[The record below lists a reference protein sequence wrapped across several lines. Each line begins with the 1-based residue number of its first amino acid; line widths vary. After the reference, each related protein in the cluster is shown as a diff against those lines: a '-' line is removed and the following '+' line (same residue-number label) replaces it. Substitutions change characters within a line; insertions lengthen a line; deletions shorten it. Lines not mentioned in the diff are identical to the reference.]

1 MPQIDKIVSDF
12 SNQITNPWLLVDS
25 SDQQLYVIENNLE
38 KLCYK
43 ISTSKYG
50 LGCQQDSN
58 KTPTGAHKIAEKIG
72 GDGDPNE
79 IYKARQATG
88 EVAEIIHTAE
98 QSDRDLILSRILWL
112 QGLEQGHNCGEGVDS
127 HQRYI
132 YIHGTQEEGLLG
144 MPASHG
150 CVRMSN
156 KDVIDL
162 YDLVPEGTFVY
173 IK

>member
-1 MPQIDKIVSDF
+1 MPKIDKIVSDF
-12 SNQITNPWLLVDS
+12 SSQITNPWLLVDS
-25 SDQQLYVIENNLE
+25 SDQQLLFIENNSE
-38 KLCYK
+38 KANYK

-58 KTPTGAHKIAEKIG
+58 KTPTGAHKVAEKIG
-72 GDGDPNE
+72 GDGEPNE
-79 IYKARQATG
+79 IYKGRQATG

-98 QSDRDLILSRILWL
+98 PSSQDLILSRILWL
-112 QGLEQGHNCGEGVDS
+112 KGLEDGHNVGESVDS
-127 HQRYI
+127 YQRYI

-156 KDVIDL
+156 SDVIDL
-162 YDLVPEGTFVY
+162 YDLVTEGTFVY

>member
-1 MPQIDKIVSDF
+1 MLQIDKIVSDF
-12 SNQITNPWLLVDS
+12 SDQITNPWLLVDS
-25 SDQQLYVIENNLE
+25 YEQSLHLIQNNAE
-38 KLCYK
+38 KYNFK
-43 ISTSKYG
+43 VSTSKYG
-50 LGCQQDSN
+50 LGSQQDSY

-72 GDGDPNE
+72 GDGEPNE

-88 EVAEIIHTAE
+88 ETAEIIHTAE
-98 QSDRDLILSRILWL
+98 QSDQDLILSRILWL
-112 QGLEQGHNCGEGVDS
+112 QGLEKGHNSGEAVDS
-127 HQRYI
+127 YQRYI

-156 KDVIDL
+156 KDVIKL